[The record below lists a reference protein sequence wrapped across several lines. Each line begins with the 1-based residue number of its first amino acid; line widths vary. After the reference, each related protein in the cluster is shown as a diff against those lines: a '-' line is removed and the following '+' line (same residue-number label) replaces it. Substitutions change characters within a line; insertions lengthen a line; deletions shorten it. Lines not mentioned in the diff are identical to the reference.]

1 MAARSMWRRPRSRWR
16 EVARARA
23 VVLALALAA
32 PAAAEPLPIAP
43 AERRSGI
50 TFAGPQTR
58 GLQADDTANPG
69 MLFVLDGAQLWQA
82 PAGKAQ
88 RACSDCHGAAEQNMR
103 GVAARYPAFDDASGA
118 ALDLSGRI
126 NACRARHQGAPRL
139 GSEEPSL
146 LALAAFVG
154 FQSRGLPL
162 APPQDPPM
170 ASARGAGRRLY
181 ETRMGQL
188 RLSCADCHDAL
199 WAHRLGGSPITQGQ
213 PGAYPIYRLEW
224 QGLGSLQRRMRACM
238 TGVRAEPF
246 DDGAPEFI
254 ALEAYLAGRGA
265 GLPVETPGVRP

>member
-1 MAARSMWRRPRSRWR
+1 MRPRPRLRWT
-16 EVARARA
+16 EVVRARA

-32 PAAAEPLPIAP
+32 PAAAEPVPITP

-50 TFAGPQTR
+50 TFAGPQTQ

-82 PAGKAQ
+82 HAGQAQ
-88 RACSDCHGAAEQNMR
+88 RACADCHGAAEHSMR
-103 GVAARYPAFDDASGA
+103 GVAARYPAFDAPSGA

-126 NACRARHQGAPRL
+126 NACRTRHQDAPQL
-139 GSEEPSL
+139 ASEEPGL

-170 ASARGAGRRLY
+170 AAVRKEGRRLY

-188 RLSCADCHDAL
+188 RLSCAECHDAL
-199 WAHRLGGSPITQGQ
+199 WANRLGSSPITQGQ
-213 PGAYPIYRLEW
+213 AGAYPIYRLEW

-238 TGVRAEPF
+238 SGVRAEPF
-246 DDGAPEFI
+246 APGAPEFI
-254 ALEAYLAGRGA
+254 ALEAYLAERGA